1 MAAALGTL
9 PFCLG
14 RWFSHLSVYQ
24 GHLEGLKGPFCW
36 ISVLSQAWV
45 RLEDWHFCT
54 SLGNTENHP
63 ADNGFTHKD
72 VASL

>member
-24 GHLEGLKGPFCW
+24 GHLEGFQSPILLD
-36 ISVLSQAWV
+36 LSPQ
-45 RLEDWHFCT
+45 
-54 SLGNTENHP
+54 SGLGET
-63 ADNGFTHKD
+63 
-72 VASL
+72 